1 MAMDNCKVKQN
12 LPREELIN
20 REKAIIDRIC
30 NDDNYAYYFLHEKC
44 RPLFSNILWTIFG
57 NNGDYDEL
65 VNELYIQL
73 KKPNSQG
80 EMWHSLR
87 TFDYRTSLFDWIKT
101 VAVRHFYTPSEELF
115 LMPDSVVA
123 SGLAEEMFSKLQKA
137 IYRKYMCFKYLAHLD
152 DDIIANKLQLNS
164 SQLSPLSRKAIR
176 QLKNIV
182 EIQYPDY
189 FSSMFHNK
197 NVIEV
202 DIDGRQDISSHI
214 EDESRQD
221 NHIDVYQYLNAMPN
235 EYYRKVIK
243 ALFIDDKS
251 PESLAKEM
259 DTPVSNIYN
268 IKSRGLD
275 QLRDVA
281 LYSNEILNLEKY
293 IKLVSDDRNR
303 FILTS
308 IFIEKKNYE
317 VVCSQLEITE
327 VQFRKFK
334 KDAIKEIKKKI
345 FKSKAKLDHENK

>member
-1 MAMDNCKVKQN
+1 
-12 LPREELIN
+12 
-20 REKAIIDRIC
+20 
-30 NDDNYAYYFLHEKC
+30 
-44 RPLFSNILWTIFG
+44 
-57 NNGDYDEL
+57 
-65 VNELYIQL
+65 
-73 KKPNSQG
+73 
-80 EMWHSLR
+80 
-87 TFDYRTSLFDWIKT
+87 
-101 VAVRHFYTPSEELF
+101 
-115 LMPDSVVA
+115 
-123 SGLAEEMFSKLQKA
+123 
-137 IYRKYMCFKYLAHLD
+137 
-152 DDIIANKLQLNS
+152 
-164 SQLSPLSRKAIR
+164 
-176 QLKNIV
+176 
-182 EIQYPDY
+182 
-189 FSSMFHNK
+189 
-197 NVIEV
+197 
-202 DIDGRQDISSHI
+202 
-214 EDESRQD
+214 
-221 NHIDVYQYLNAMPN
+221 MPN

-303 FILTS
+303 IILTS